1 MHKSKKED
9 TCFDCKNFE
18 LCFFRHGI
26 EKQIRNASNMFN
38 INSDSRPNNYL
49 GIYIAIGSSCLKYD
63 KGRT

>member
-1 MHKSKKED
+1 MTKSKED

-26 EKQIRNASNMFN
+26 EKKIRNASGILN
-38 INSDSRPNNYL
+38 IDGDSRPKNYL
-49 GIYIAIGSSCLKYD
+49 DIYIAIGSSCLKYD